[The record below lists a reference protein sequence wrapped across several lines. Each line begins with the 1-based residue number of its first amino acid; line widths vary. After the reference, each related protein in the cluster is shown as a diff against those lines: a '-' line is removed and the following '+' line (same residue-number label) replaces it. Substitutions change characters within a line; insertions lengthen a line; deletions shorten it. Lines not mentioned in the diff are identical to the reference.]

1 MHWKF
6 PKLFPRDELITV
18 IYQYQYQHKRAL
30 DRIAGSLK
38 VLVYFPKLIYV
49 RFCIL
54 SLVPLS
60 QIEPVDSI
68 LQLFKNNY
76 RHILYEANILKI
88 KQ

>member
-6 PKLFPRDELITV
+6 PKLFPTDELITV

-30 DRIAGSLK
+30 DHIAGSLK
-38 VLVYFPKLIYV
+38 VLVYFPKPIYVLVYFPKPIYV

-60 QIEPVDSI
+60 DSEPVDSI
-68 LQLFKNNY
+68 LQLVENS
-76 RHILYEANILKI
+76 
-88 KQ
+88 